1 MRGCQ
6 GWLQTLKC
14 QRPSIRHVCK
24 STCIARATQ
33 GEDQHAP
40 QQQQQLHS
48 SISRRQSL
56 AGMGALLGLVPGAAT
71 ASPSSDLVEGTQNWL
86 HLGVQS
92 YNLWWQGLVDGIA
105 NDDQTGLTAEQ
116 QGQRKARRFGSISV
130 PGLSSFSF
138 IHGTLVGATLIAL
151 ISLAGSGSAR
161 QQEQQQ
167 QQLPALRPEVE
178 AALARLLASPETSST
193 FHDPAVH
200 AALQDVRADLRN
212 INKYRDD
219 PAVMT
224 AFQKLLEIEDILERL

>member
-6 GWLQTLKC
+6 GWLQ
-14 QRPSIRHVCK
+14 
-24 STCIARATQ
+24 RATQ